1 MKTSGILF
9 FGPSFRQ
16 PARKA
21 SSFNL
26 IFFFFFVMYFFLKVP
41 LFSPQVQ
48 ADPNRIV
55 VSGQNLAATAVG
67 KPSYFT
73 IANVTGSVE
82 DVEINVE
89 GQPNFLHKL
98 TLKVFTIRE

>member
-1 MKTSGILF
+1 MRYWRS
-9 FGPSFRQ
+9 
-16 PARKA
+16 
-21 SSFNL
+21 L
-26 IFFFFFVMYFFLKVP
+26 IG
-41 LFSPQVQ
+41 QVQ

-55 VSGQNLAATAVG
+55 VSGQNLASTAVG

-89 GQPNFLHKL
+89 GETTWYTFVLSLSLSVSLILSLIMSPFGSLFRTWRK
-98 TLKVFTIRE
+98 E